1 MRKTCDCPW
10 CKRSRKLR
18 SIFRKMNNLGM
29 YRFVDHL
36 TDVFNDVFEELENVE
51 TDLDWIKSGLDNEYV
66 SVKEIMEEFDISEEK
81 MKEFLQKRREKDP
94 EPKLKILG
102 D

>member
-1 MRKTCDCPW
+1 
-10 CKRSRKLR
+10 
-18 SIFRKMNNLGM
+18 MNNLGM

-81 MKEFLQKRREKDP
+81 MKEFLQKRKEKDP

>member
-1 MRKTCDCPW
+1 
-10 CKRSRKLR
+10 
-18 SIFRKMNNLGM
+18 
-29 YRFVDHL
+29 
-36 TDVFNDVFEELENVE
+36 
-51 TDLDWIKSGLDNEYV
+51 
-66 SVKEIMEEFDISEEK
+66 MEEFDISEEK

>member
-1 MRKTCDCPW
+1 
-10 CKRSRKLR
+10 
-18 SIFRKMNNLGM
+18 MNNLGM